1 MGRGLNTDQRERR
14 GGTAVGS
21 PAGLTLRADDAGRLG
36 VHDPACGRCVACVA
50 GRRAACVAPAL
61 PPTASG
67 DPDAGTAD
75 GPWRWRPGAG
85 PYAIRPAE
93 LVAAATV
100 DDLLRHDAP
109 ARPAVL
115 VVGDGPVGRSAAVAA
130 LGAGAGTVLLVA
142 PPGPA
147 ADAELRRT
155 AAGVLGPLTDETARE
170 RLAALSPS
178 GRADV
183 VIAAD
188 GDLARAARL
197 VRRGG
202 VIAAV
207 VAPTTRPTVTTIV
220 QRELSLPSPRDLVQ
234 AALTC
239 RLAGTRTTEGAEHG
253 H

>member
-1 MGRGLNTDQRERR
+1 MG
-14 GGTAVGS
+14 
-21 PAGLTLRADDAGRLG
+21 PALCADAAGRLG
-36 VHDPACGRCVACVA
+36 VHDPACGRCVACAA
-50 GRRAACVAPAL
+50 GRRAACVRPT
-61 PPTASG
+61 PPPSDSG
-67 DPDAGTAD
+67 DPAAAPGT
-75 GPWRWRPGAG
+75 WRWRPGAG
-85 PYAIRPAE
+85 AYADHPDE
-93 LVAAATV
+93 LRAAAIV

-115 VVGDGPVGRSAAVAA
+115 VLGGGPVGRAAAVAA
-130 LGAGAGTVLLVA
+130 LGAGAGTVGLVA
-142 PPGPA
+142 PPGAA

-155 AAGVLGPLTDETARE
+155 APGVLGPLTDEAARD

-202 VIAAV
+202 VIST
-207 VAPTTRPTVTTIV
+207 VASPTTRPTVTTIV

>member
-1 MGRGLNTDQRERR
+1 M
-14 GGTAVGS
+14 
-21 PAGLTLRADDAGRLG
+21 
-36 VHDPACGRCVACVA
+36 ACVA
-50 GRRAACVAPAL
+50 GRRAACTDPVRPAA
-61 PPTASG
+61 TSG
-67 DPDAGTAD
+67 DTDPAASDAT
-75 GPWRWRPGAG
+75 WRWRPGAG

-93 LVAAATV
+93 LVAAALV

-115 VVGDGPVGRSAAVAA
+115 IVGDGPAGRAAAVAA
-130 LGAGAGTVLLVA
+130 LGAGAGTVLLLA

-155 AAGVLGPLTDETARE
+155 APGVLGPLTDETARE

-234 AALTC
+234 GALTC